1 MDAADPVDG
10 CRGPVD
16 NTSVDNTSVDNASVD
31 DASVDNA
38 NAVGPNTH
46 GTRGGWLR
54 EEEGRSDFW
63 PNLPAAA
70 H

>member
-16 NTSVDNTSVDNASVD
+16 NASVDN
-31 DASVDNA
+31 ASVDNA